1 MSGGCFQQTNRK
13 TAVLASLNEFIKNIP
28 TCLLFPSTVFKQFL
42 YLVIFVPF
50 QVIPQKKSY
59 SFDKCSLP
67 VSASKTTV
75 KMIDHRA

>member
-13 TAVLASLNEFIKNIP
+13 TAVLASLNEFINNIP
-28 TCLLFPSTVFKQFL
+28 TCLRCVQAISLSCHFRS
-42 YLVIFVPF
+42 ISGDSSE
-50 QVIPQKKSY
+50 KKSY

-67 VSASKTTV
+67 VSASKTKV

>member
-13 TAVLASLNEFIKNIP
+13 TAVLASLNEFINNIP

-50 QVIPQKKSY
+50 QVIPQKK
-59 SFDKCSLP
+59 KAI
-67 VSASKTTV
+67 VSINVPYQFLLQKL
-75 KMIDHRA
+75 KLK

>member
-59 SFDKCSLP
+59 SFDKYSLP

-75 KMIDHRA
+75 KMIDHSA